1 MVSRGGLFES
11 LDITSFLDNPL
22 LCELISGLLR
32 CPKNKRQV
40 SPFHSKKNFALM
52 LATSA
57 SATFLATTICC
68 SVCCSLLKK
77 VVFIARDRIDVRC
90 NIPQPQESKFP
101 RRLIGTG
108 SYGEVYRGELKDGR
122 EVAIKV
128 LKMQGKNSSKS
139 FNRECQVL
147 KNIRHRNLMRSQPD
161 FKALVLTFMAK
172 GSLESH
178 LHPSSDLSLIRRVTI
193 CSDDRGATMTR
204 VGHRRTSPTRRR
216 TTTGEPLLR
225 MNIRTEINRMPQLV
239 TMTTTPNRTMPSP
252 WSTANKG

>member
-1 MVSRGGLFES
+1 
-11 LDITSFLDNPL
+11 
-22 LCELISGLLR
+22 
-32 CPKNKRQV
+32 
-40 SPFHSKKNFALM
+40 M

-57 SATFLATTICC
+57 SATFFVTTICC
-68 SVCCSLLKK
+68 SVCCSLLEK
-77 VVFIARDRIDVRC
+77 VVFIARDRIDVQC

-128 LKMQGKNSSKS
+128 LKTQGKNSSKS

-178 LHPSSDLSLIRRVTI
+178 LHPSSDLSLIQRVNI
-193 CSDDRGATMTR
+193 CSDDRGPNGTKKTYVR
-204 VGHRRTSPTRRR
+204 
-216 TTTGEPLLR
+216 L
-225 MNIRTEINRMPQLV
+225 
-239 TMTTTPNRTMPSP
+239 TPDYDALDV
-252 WSTANKG
+252 ANKIGTI